1 MIDSPTA
8 DNSDTMKIERI
19 ESLHCDAGWRVFSY
33 LKIATTDGV
42 VGYSEYNES
51 YGSRGVSRVIEEL
64 TPFILGADPMAHE
77 AIFSRL
83 YAMTRQAPGGINAQ
97 AIAAIENALFD
108 IKGKVLGL
116 PVYALFGGPVRT
128 ELPLYWSHCGTYRM
142 NERTAAMIG
151 KPQMTSLDDV
161 VALGAEV
168 RDAGFEALKCNMYLF
183 DGTPRVHGPGFARA
197 ANVSGAPELNADKS
211 LLNALQQQMAA
222 LRTGA
227 GDDMGILLDMNFN
240 FKPEGY
246 LKVMRALAEFEL
258 FWYELDIFNPEA
270 LAYIRQQ
277 ANLPVASCESL
288 YGIREF
294 RRYFENQ
301 SMDVAIIDVPWNGIW
316 QSYKIAAM
324 ADAHEI
330 NVAPHNF
337 YGHLCSL
344 ISAHFCAS
352 VPNFRIMEIDID
364 DVPWKDDLVTHPPEI
379 RDGKLYLSDR
389 PGWGTDINEAAVAAH
404 PPNR

>member
-1 MIDSPTA
+1 
-8 DNSDTMKIERI
+8 MKIERI

-64 TPFILGADPMAHE
+64 APFVIGHNPMAHE

-116 PVYALFGGPVRT
+116 PVYALFGGPQRT
-128 ELPLYWSHCGTYRM
+128 ELPLYWSHCGTYRIH
-142 NERTAAMIG
+142 EATAAMIG
-151 KPQMTSLDDV
+151 KAPLRSLDDV
-161 VALGAEV
+161 VALGGEV
-168 RDAGFEALKCNMYLF
+168 KEQGFDALKCNMYVF
-183 DGTPRVHGPGFARA
+183 DGNNRVHSPGFARS
-197 ANVSGAPELNADKS
+197 ANVPGAPDLNAEKP
-211 LLNALQQQMAA
+211 LLNALTAQMRA
-222 LRTGA
+222 LREGA
-227 GDDMGILLDMNFN
+227 GEDMGILLDMNFN
-240 FKPEGY
+240 FKTEGY
-246 LKVMRALAEFEL
+246 LRVMRALEAFNL
-258 FWYELDIFNPEA
+258 FWYELDVFNPVV

-277 ANLPVASCESL
+277 ANLPIASCESL

-294 RRYFENQ
+294 RRYFECHAT
-301 SMDVAIIDVPWNGIW
+301 DVAIIDVPWNGIW

-324 ADAHEI
+324 ADAYEV

-344 ISAHFCAS
+344 MSAHFCAS
-352 VPNFRIMEIDID
+352 IPIFRIMEIDID
-364 DVPWKDDLVTHPPEI
+364 DIPWKDDLVTHPPEI
-379 RDGKLYLSDR
+379 RDGKLILSDR
-389 PGWGTDINEAAVAAH
+389 PGWGSDINEHIVKAH
-404 PPNR
+404 PPTR